1 MKYRKLRIA
10 WSVGWGVACL
20 LLITLWI
27 ISRSRYS
34 GIEGHIG
41 KQTFSVVSSLGQIN
55 IYLFT
60 AAAVPTLPWRF
71 TDSTVSL
78 EEVVMPE
85 HRGFDIYRNIAA
97 VGVFVSYWVLVL
109 LAGMIAA
116 AAWVP
121 RRFSLRTLLIGM
133 TVVAVTLGL
142 IFALSR

>member
-10 WSVGWGVACL
+10 WSVGWGVLCL
-20 LLITLWI
+20 LLIVLWA

-34 GIEGHIG
+34 GIEGHVG

-121 RRFSLRTLLIGM
+121 RRFTLRTLLIGM
-133 TVVAVTLGL
+133 TLVAVALGL